1 MQVKKKAIC
10 TDPSWSKRADCSRC
24 AIRDRVLFADIPIEA
39 LDDTLLQIDD
49 LVYAQDFVLYRTGER
64 MHVVY
69 TVRRGLLKLV
79 RYLPDGTERIVRL
92 LKAGDVAAIE
102 TLTGSALKHT
112 AMTLSEVEVCRIPI
126 SSIERLDLHAP
137 HLAQQLML
145 RWQRAIDDVDR
156 ALVEFSTGTAETRV
170 AHLLLY
176 LSSLSD
182 DGTGFELNR
191 HDMGSLLGITTET
204 ASRVM
209 ADLKRRGLV
218 AELPGGKSFRC
229 DRETLAGIVI
239 SR

>member
-1 MQVKKKAIC
+1 MKSKAIC
-10 TDPSWSKRADCSRC
+10 IDPSWSKRTDCSRC
-24 AIRDRVLFADIPIEA
+24 AIRNRVLFADLPVEG
-39 LDDTLLQIDD
+39 LNDTLLHIDD
-49 LVYAQDFVLYRTGER
+49 LVFAEDSMLYRIGEHE
-64 MHVVY
+64 HVIY

-102 TLTGSALKHT
+102 TLTGSPFKHT
-112 AMTLSEVEVCRIPI
+112 AITLNEVEVCRIPV

-145 RWQRAIDDVDR
+145 RWQGAIDDADR
-156 ALVEFSTGTAETRV
+156 SLVEFSTGTAEARI

-176 LSSLSD
+176 LSSLND

-191 HDMGSLLGITTET
+191 HDMGSLLSITTET

-209 ADLKRRGLV
+209 ANLKRRGLV
-218 AELPGGKSFRC
+218 MELPGGKAFRC
-229 DRETLAGIVI
+229 DRESLARIADP
-239 SR
+239 R

>member
-1 MQVKKKAIC
+1 MKKKAIC
-10 TDPSWSKRADCSRC
+10 TDPGWSKRADCSRC
-24 AIRDRVLFADIPIEA
+24 AIRNRVLFADIPVEA
-39 LDDTLLQIDD
+39 LDDTLLHIDD
-49 LVYAQDFVLYRTGER
+49 LVYAQDFVLYRTGEHA
-64 MHVVY
+64 HVVY

-112 AMTLSEVEVCRIPI
+112 AIALSEIEVCRIPI
-126 SSIERLDLHAP
+126 SSIECLDLHAP

-156 ALVEFSTGTAETRV
+156 SLVEFSTGTAETRV

-176 LSSLSD
+176 LSSLSE
-182 DGTGFELNR
+182 DGTGFELSR

-218 AELPGGKSFRC
+218 SELPGGKAFRC
-229 DRETLAGIVI
+229 DRETLAAIVI
-239 SR
+239 PR